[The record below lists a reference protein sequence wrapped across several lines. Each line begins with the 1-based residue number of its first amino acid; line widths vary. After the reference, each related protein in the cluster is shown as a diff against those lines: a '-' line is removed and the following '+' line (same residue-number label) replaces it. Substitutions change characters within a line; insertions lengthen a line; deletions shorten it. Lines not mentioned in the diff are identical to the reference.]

1 MFKERMSYIKKI
13 VDYFFHH
20 DFSDET
26 VKKVHQR
33 LTKKEDRPE
42 VEDALLSVWDTMGYP
57 EIADEHS
64 KQAFSSLSRQ
74 LGFANKKEPAGKT
87 LRTMPFV
94 ARMAA
99 IWLLPFIML
108 STSVYFYWQTA
119 TVKEALADVSLIE
132 HFVPVGKREQV
143 VLPDSSRVWL
153 NSGSVLIYPSSFM
166 GQTREVYLS
175 GEGYFE
181 VEKNAE
187 QPFIVKARALNVEVL
202 GTRFNLL
209 AYPEVRQTAT
219 TLEEGSVQVRLQDDD
234 ETVYHLVPDEQ
245 LVYSV
250 DSKNVDIKQVVSA
263 DYFDW
268 REGGLLLDNYS
279 FTDIIHILQRTYGV
293 TVHLQTSS
301 YNKSRLTVHFNKN
314 ESLENILMLLKEL
327 IPGLEYQISG
337 KDIYLR

>member
-1 MFKERMSYIKKI
+1 MSYIKKI

-20 DFSDET
+20 EFSDET
-26 VKKVHQR
+26 VRRVHQR

-42 VEDALLSVWDTMGYP
+42 VEDALLSVWNTIGYP
-57 EIADEHS
+57 EISEEHS
-64 KQAFSSLSRQ
+64 NRAFSSLSRQ
-74 LGFANKKEPAGKT
+74 LGFTYKKEPGGKT
-87 LRTMPFV
+87 VRSMPFWG
-94 ARMAA
+94 RLAA
-99 IWLLPFIML
+99 IWLLPLLML

-187 QPFIVKARALNVEVL
+187 RPFIVNARTLNVEVL

-209 AYPEVRQTAT
+209 AYPEVDQITT
-219 TLEEGSVQVRLQDDD
+219 TLEEGSVQVRLQDAD
-234 ETVYHLVPDEQ
+234 ETVYRLVPDEQ

-250 DSKNVDIKQVVSA
+250 DSKTVDIKQVVSA
-263 DYFDW
+263 DYSDW
-268 REGGLLLDNYS
+268 REGGLLFDNYS
-279 FTDIIHILQRTYGV
+279 FTDIIRILQRTYGV
-293 TVHLQTSS
+293 TIHLQTSV
-301 YNKSRLTVHFNKN
+301 YNKNQLTVHFNKN
-314 ESLENILMLLKEL
+314 ESLENIFMLLKEL
-327 IPGLEYQISG
+327 VPGLKYQIDD